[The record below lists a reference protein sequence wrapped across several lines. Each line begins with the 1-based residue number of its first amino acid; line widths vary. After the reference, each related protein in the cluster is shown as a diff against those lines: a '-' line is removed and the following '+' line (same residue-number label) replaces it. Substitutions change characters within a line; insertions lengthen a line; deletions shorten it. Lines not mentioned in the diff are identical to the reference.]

1 MSRLALNTP
10 ILVMPYGYP
19 GSGKTTF
26 AAELSNHISAVHLY
40 ADKIRNELFEKPRY
54 DAAENQVVNHIML
67 YMAEEF
73 LKAGLSVIY
82 DNDLSKKKDRKIL
95 KELASDCKGKSMLAW
110 LQIDVESSFHRVSNR
125 DRRKISDKFA
135 LPMDR
140 QSFNDAIHRMQ
151 NPESDEDFLVL
162 SGKHSFLMQ
171 KSTLMKRLFDMNLLP
186 ADTMASNIVKPGMI
200 NLIPT
205 AGRVDMARRN
215 ISIH

>member
-19 GSGKTTF
+19 GSGKTTLGS
-26 AAELSNHISAVHLY
+26 ELTNHINAVHLY

-54 DAAENQVVNHIML
+54 DSAENQVIAHIML

-73 LKAGLSVIY
+73 LKSGISVIY

-95 KELASDCKGKSMLAW
+95 KELAAECKVKNLLVW
-110 LQIDVESSFHRVSNR
+110 LQIDIDSAFSRVSNR
-125 DRRKISDKFA
+125 DRRKSSDRYA
-135 LPMDR
+135 VPMDK
-140 QSFNDAIHRMQ
+140 QSFNSVINLMQ
-151 NPESDEDFLVL
+151 NPDADEDFLVL

-200 NLIPT
+200 NLIPA
-205 AGRVDMARRN
+205 AGRVDMSRRN